1 MKNANFLFDCCK
13 LEYKNITMEH
23 ILPCESAYSTI
34 LPCDPYIHT
43 RT

>member
-23 ILPCESAYSTI
+23 ILPCESAYSTMGSTY
-34 LPCDPYIHT
+34 PYT
-43 RT
+43 YMN